1 MKSSATC
8 SGLKG
13 THRLGNAAIALALLS
28 SLDVPP
34 ARADEK
40 PKVLAFCA
48 EPTAMPRSGKD
59 ADGSPR
65 GLDVAIAQMLCRK
78 LGRDFEIHWCASAA
92 CSRNCLRS
100 RRCDLILGHPLDEGA
115 PKEIAWSVPYA
126 GCQFGLVVPR
136 GEHGIR
142 SLADAIDKRIGVVAG
157 TVPLPEAKHQVV
169 RFRTREEVLDR
180 FEADALDAAFIDA
193 DFAAWHLHCHPDLEL
208 RLVEGYVPREHWNL
222 ALAARASDAG
232 LLVEIN
238 KALAELTESGEL
250 KQAWAAL
257 GVGYRGPFTPN
268 AGRAAAL
275 DAWPRIQERGELR
288 IALDPANLPYSS
300 ANEERPGFDLEL
312 ARDLARRLGLKLRVE
327 WLDVQRETAV
337 GKLLENECDLAL
349 GAAIDPN
356 AVEDE
361 EPLAGKVLYSRPYYG
376 TGYLLVNRADGPR
389 VKTLAEIKGQTSRR
403 LGAEAG
409 SVADYRL
416 RQGGYQRSLFRN
428 QLAVL
433 KALDDGA
440 IDYAY
445 LWANVGW
452 TLHTTPEFKLEMVP
466 GFVPQDHWNI
476 AAALRKS
483 DAELKRRVDGAVA
496 AMVDDGTVAQAL
508 ARYHVPYF
516 PPFTE
521 NEEGDEQ
528 AAHDD
533 VIRHPVADRG
543 IEPALQ
549 MVQTSRRPY
558 SGLERVRSAGALVL
572 GLDQNNLPFSAAHP
586 RPAGLDY
593 EIAGHLAEKLG
604 VSLRVYWAYSSHD
617 SYPSKLATKK
627 QCDVILGV
635 TPDDRFGDRV
645 AYSKPY
651 YVASYQRLVLAGAE
665 GPAEPTADD
674 PLAIEAGVALRG
686 LDGHATQS
694 YSSLDDIFDALSAK
708 KVTAAYVIST
718 RAPWLAQRRWPG
730 KFRFFAGESVDR
742 FPICAA
748 VRKADKDLKAAIDW
762 ALAEL
767 ARSGE
772 LARVFDRWQ
781 IVYDAPAG
789 EDGRISAA
797 GSSGLG
803 ELAGLLP
810 GQTAESKS
818 QTPAERPAEPPAAD
832 EQAALAEGQA
842 LFRGLC
848 SGCHGGAGRGGKGPD
863 LTDSRW
869 IHGDKD
875 LDIARVIKE
884 GVPKTTMKKLGESL
898 KEEQIARLV
907 GYIRRLARTP
917 GESAWR
923 PYLAGD
929 PEAGRKLFFD
939 PKGKAICSKCHTVK
953 GQGGRIG
960 PPLDRIA
967 SRRAPEY
974 IMESILLPSKD
985 IDPNYESVQVATSRG
1000 TVITG
1005 LRINETNFSIQLREE
1020 NGRFHSFLKKELD
1033 EVAVSKKSLMPDN
1046 MPDVLTIK
1054 DLHDLFA
1061 FLMTLE

>member
-1 MKSSATC
+1 
-8 SGLKG
+8 
-13 THRLGNAAIALALLS
+13 LLTS
-28 SLDVPP
+28 FGVAP
-34 ARADEK
+34 AHADEK
-40 PKVLAFCA
+40 PKVLTFCA
-48 EPTAMPRSGKD
+48 EPSAMPRTGKD
-59 ADGSPR
+59 VDGSPR
-65 GLDVAIAQMLCRK
+65 GLDVAVARMLCRK

-92 CSRNCLRS
+92 CSRNCLHS
-100 RRCDLILGHPLDEGA
+100 RRCDVILGHPMDEGA

-126 GCQFGLVVPR
+126 GCQFGLVVRR
-136 GEHGIR
+136 GEQAID
-142 SLADAIDKRIGVVAG
+142 SLSDAIDKRIGVVAG
-157 TVPLPEAKHQVV
+157 TVSLPEAKHQIV

-180 FEADALDAAFIDA
+180 FEADALDAAFVDA
-193 DFAAWHLHCHPDLEL
+193 DFAAWHMNCHPELEL

-250 KQAWAAL
+250 KEAWANL
-257 GVGYRGPFTPN
+257 GLGYRGPFTPDV
-268 AGRAAAL
+268 GRAAAL
-275 DAWPRIQERGELR
+275 DAWPRIQKRGELR

-300 ANEERPGFDLEL
+300 ANEDRPGFDLEL

-349 GAAIDPN
+349 GAAVDPN

-361 EPLAGKVLYSRPYYG
+361 EPLAGKVIYSRPYYG
-376 TGYLLVNRADGPR
+376 TGYLLVNRAEGPR
-389 VKTLAEIKGQTSRR
+389 VKTLVEIKGQTSRR

-452 TLHTTPEFKLEMVP
+452 TLHTTPEFNLEIVP
-466 GFVPQDHWNI
+466 GFIPRDHWNI

-483 DAELKRRVDGAVA
+483 DAELKLRVDGAVA
-496 AMVDDGTVAQAL
+496 AMVDEGSVAQAL

-516 PPFTE
+516 PAFADGE
-521 NEEGDEQ
+521 DDDEQ
-528 AAHDD
+528 AVHDV

-549 MVQTSRRPY
+549 KVQTSRRPY
-558 SGLERVRSAGALVL
+558 SGLERIRSAGALVV

-586 RPAGLDY
+586 QPAGLDY
-593 EIAGHLAEKLG
+593 EIAARLAEKLG

-627 QCDVILGV
+627 LCDVILGV

-645 AYSKPY
+645 AYTQPY
-651 YVASYQRLVLAGAE
+651 YMASYQRMVLAGE
-665 GPAEPTADD
+665 GGPVESTADD

-686 LDGHATQS
+686 VDGHATRS

-708 KVTAAYVIST
+708 KVPAAYVIST
-718 RAPWLAQRRWPG
+718 RASWLAQDRWPG
-730 KFRFFAGESVDR
+730 KFRFVTGDGVDR

-748 VRKADKDLKAAIDW
+748 VRKADKDLNAAVDR

-767 ARSGE
+767 ASSGE
-772 LARVFDRWQ
+772 LARVFERWH
-781 IVYDAPAG
+781 IVYNA
-789 EDGRISAA
+789 
-797 GSSGLG
+797 
-803 ELAGLLP
+803 
-810 GQTAESKS
+810 
-818 QTPAERPAEPPAAD
+818 PAERDADSSAAEPSDLAVVAGLFPGETSESSSQAPAEQPAIPPAAD
-832 EQAALAEGQA
+832 EHAALAEGQA

-907 GYIRRLARTP
+907 GYIRSLARTP

-929 PEAGRKLFFD
+929 PAAGQKLFFD
-939 PKGKAICSKCHTVK
+939 SKGKAVCSKCHTVK

-960 PPLDRIA
+960 PLLDRIA

-985 IDPNYESVQVATSRG
+985 IDPNYETVQVATSSG

-1005 LRINETNFSIQLREE
+1005 LRINESNFSIQLREE
-1020 NGRFHSFLKKELD
+1020 NGRFHSLLKKDLD

-1046 MPDVLTIK
+1046 MPEVLSIK